1 MRSRAFSWSQLS
13 STQVEAQVVVGSSS
27 RQGVVQGPAQAQSS
41 GVVEYAVHQS
51 FLGLRNAD
59 NRQQSVRRSLPAGYT
74 RVLAVIRNAHIKQSS
89 RDHLNSSEMTRW
101 H

>member
-1 MRSRAFSWSQLS
+1 MTSRAFRWSQLS

-27 RQGVVQGPAQAQSS
+27 RQGQFEVQLKLKAVELWSMRFTSLSS
-41 GVVEYAVHQS
+41 
-51 FLGLRNAD
+51 GLRNAD
-59 NRQQSVRRSLPAGYT
+59 NRQQYVRRSLPAGYT